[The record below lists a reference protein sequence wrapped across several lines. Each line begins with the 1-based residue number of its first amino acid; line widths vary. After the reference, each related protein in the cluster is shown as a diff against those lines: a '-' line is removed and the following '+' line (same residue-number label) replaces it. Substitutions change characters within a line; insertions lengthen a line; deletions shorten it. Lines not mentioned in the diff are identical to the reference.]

1 MYKYTVF
8 CEIIETRRR
17 GLRLGP
23 NDWPRPVLGDLRLKY
38 WDGKTNS
45 LRRTIR
51 NVEIWEQCGTQMR
64 PTIRLVDPVLIDVL
78 GDAMLWRGHVTA
90 STDEGICEY
99 EQVWIVRPR
108 VSLTDGFLPRFDP
121 RPFADCLPETT
132 AFKVPK

>member
-8 CEIIETRRR
+8 CEIIQTRRR

-23 NDWPRPVLGDLRLKY
+23 SDWLQPVLGDLRLEY
-38 WDGKTNS
+38 WDGRTNS

-51 NVEIWEQCGTQMR
+51 NAELWEQCGTQMR
-64 PTIRLVDPVLIDVL
+64 PTISLIDPVIIDVL
-78 GDAMLWRGHVTA
+78 GDAMLWRGHVIA

-108 VSLTDGFLPRFDP
+108 AKLTDGLLPRFDH
-121 RPFADCLPETT
+121 RPFVNRLPASN